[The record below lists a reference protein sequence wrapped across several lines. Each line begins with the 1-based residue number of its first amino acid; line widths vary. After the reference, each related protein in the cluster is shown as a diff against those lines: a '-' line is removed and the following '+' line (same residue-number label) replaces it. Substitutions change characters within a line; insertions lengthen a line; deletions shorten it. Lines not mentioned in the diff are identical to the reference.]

1 MPRAED
7 LRNTIRTSLGAQG
20 KLVSPLIGLLCS
32 SLQFLRYNVR
42 LPSYGSVTSRVLPFC
57 HRGTEHSD
65 EAENSYMSPVL
76 KW

>member
-42 LPSYGSVTSRVLPFC
+42 LPSYGSVTSHVLPFLKA
-57 HRGTEHSD
+57 TEEQSILMKQRI
-65 EAENSYMSPVL
+65 AI
-76 KW
+76 